1 MQLCKLFKCYSNHF
15 LISLSIS
22 DLEILAKRVSVL
34 YAVVHASI
42 ESREPAAFSLFP
54 PPPTPRTPESDVCIP
69 GRSQI
74 WILNNFNFSVYER
87 EKTIHLSDRPTR
99 ARRRIT
105 CHENICSAIPP
116 TLSHSVHLDGI
127 EGRSLD
133 ILDVL
138 FDKSFFPQEV

>member
-1 MQLCKLFKCYSNHF
+1 MLKLSKMM
-15 LISLSIS
+15 SLSVES
-22 DLEILAKRVSVL
+22 PWTHGFDR
-34 YAVVHASI
+34 I
-42 ESREPAAFSLFP
+42 ERTCRLFP
-54 PPPTPRTPESDVCIP
+54 FPSLPPSPTPRTPESNVCIP

-116 TLSHSVHLDGI
+116 TLSHSVHLDSI

-133 ILDVL
+133 IVHVL
-138 FDKSFFPQEV
+138 VDKSFSPQEVSFIISASFHLKRLHL